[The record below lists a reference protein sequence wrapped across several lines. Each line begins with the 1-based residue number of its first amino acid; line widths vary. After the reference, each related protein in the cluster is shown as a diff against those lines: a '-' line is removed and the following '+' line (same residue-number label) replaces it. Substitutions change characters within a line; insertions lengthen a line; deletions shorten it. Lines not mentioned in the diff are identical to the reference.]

1 MAKASELGIPLDGEP
16 GPYNAITDIPDLKV
30 GHSTIISGEG
40 QLVVGEGPVR
50 TGLTAIL
57 PRGHHYD
64 PVFAGIFAL
73 NGNGEM
79 TGSHW
84 VEESGFMEHPVL
96 ITNTHAVGVTHDAL
110 IAWVGKNK
118 FYEPLPGGSYWV
130 LPVVAETYDGFLN
143 DVNGFH
149 VKPEHVFEALDTA
162 ASGPVAQG
170 NVGGGTGMMCHQFKG
185 GIGTSSRVITG
196 LPETYTVGVLVQ
208 ANYGLRRNLTIAS
221 VPVGKEITDLMPEIG
236 QPSPISDTGSIIV
249 IIATDAPL
257 LPYQLKRM
265 ARRAA
270 LGLGRLGGFA
280 ANGSG
285 DIILAFST
293 ANPNAAHRDREAVI
307 RMIPNDF
314 SDPLLEGVVQATEE
328 AVINALLSAETMS
341 GINGNTVYALPHDRL
356 IDLLKKYGKYRAPV

>member
-1 MAKASELGIPLDGEP
+1 MTKARELGIPLDGEP
-16 GPYNAITDIPDLKV
+16 GFYDAITDVPNVKV
-30 GHSTIISGEG
+30 GHSTIISGSGRLE
-40 QLVVGEGPVR
+40 VGKGPVR
-50 TGLTAIL
+50 TGVTAIL
-57 PRGHHYD
+57 PRGHNYD

-84 VEESGFMEHPVL
+84 VEESGFLEHPIL
-96 ITNTHAVGVTHDAL
+96 ITNTHAVGVAHDAL
-110 IAWVGKNK
+110 IDWIGKNR
-118 FYEPLPGGSYWV
+118 FYEPLPSGSYWV

-143 DVNGFH
+143 DINGFH
-149 VKPEHVFEALDTA
+149 VKPEHVFEALDSA
-162 ASGPVAQG
+162 ASGPVTQG

-185 GIGTSSRVITG
+185 GIGTASRIVKG
-196 LPETYTVGVLVQ
+196 LPNTYTVGVLVQ

-221 VPVGKEITDLMPEIG
+221 IPVGSEITDLMPETG
-236 QPSPISDTGSIIV
+236 MPTSEKDAGSIIV

-270 LGLGRLGGFA
+270 LGLGRMGGFA

-285 DIILAFST
+285 DIMLAFST
-293 ANPNAAHRDREAVI
+293 ANTGSAHRDREAVI

-314 SDPLLEGVVQATEE
+314 CDPLFEGVVQATEE
-328 AVINALLSAETMS
+328 AVINALLSAETME
-341 GINGNTVYALPHDRL
+341 GINGHKVYALPHDRL
-356 IDLLKKYGKYRAPV
+356 RDLLKKYNQYRP